1 MDNAQ
6 NSNTGEYA
14 TPTLELGLWLRAL
27 RSFFDLENLPLNEA
41 ERSSILKR
49 DFTCEVAVTR
59 AVMLRC
65 LGLIGKLAQHEPA
78 PDAFG
83 VGDAPAREPAA
94 LFGGDG
100 ELSNDGVG
108 ATLPALNEALND
120 GCLVGDGLLGAA
132 PVRFGGWSGMR
143 GMLARELERSE
154 AARRLSAAAS
164 ARTHEGLPKP
174 LHALAA
180 RLTPDELGE
189 DILNLFSA
197 FMRSLGHLRFV
208 EYSLRKDGHLKQLL
222 PVFALVHDETRELLD
237 LLENRALHVEGA
249 GRGIIDA
256 LDGTAYAIRM
266 ELRKVYEHELVG
278 LCALAHPQQVYAK
291 VENAHGLLR
300 DCFQQSVV
308 ALAQSVE
315 PGLDG
320 SRLFTSFSTRLEQSL
335 ALRRDLWRLLEQVRR
350 TGGEVGPYPKAM
362 LLERLAAFSAGSLRF
377 LMYKDWDSFERFV
390 EDVESAL
397 SESELQTVLH
407 RFEAF
412 LETLFGQVNIRA
424 VLSAHP
430 FDPAASGD

>member
-6 NSNTGEYA
+6 NPNGGDYE

-41 ERSSILKR
+41 ERASILKR

-59 AVMLRC
+59 AILLRC
-65 LGLIGKLAQHEPA
+65 LGLIGKLTQHEPA
-78 PDAFG
+78 PNVYDGDDAATPG
-83 VGDAPAREPAA
+83 TA
-94 LFGGDG
+94 LRFVAE
-100 ELSNDGVG
+100 ELSNDGLG
-108 ATLPALNEALND
+108 ASLPALNEALND
-120 GCLVGDGLLGAA
+120 GSLIGDGLLRAA
-132 PVRFGGWSGMR
+132 AIQFGGWSGLR
-143 GMLARELERSE
+143 SMLARELERSE
-154 AARRLSAAAS
+154 AARRLSAAACD
-164 ARTHEGLPKP
+164 RTPDGLPKP
-174 LHALAA
+174 LLALAG

-189 DILNLFSA
+189 DFLNLFSA
-197 FMRSLGHLRFV
+197 FMRSLEHLRFI
-208 EYSLRKDGHLKQLL
+208 ELSLRKDGHLKQLL

-249 GRGIIDA
+249 GKNILDA

-362 LLERLAAFSAGSLRF
+362 LLERLAAFSSGSLRF
-377 LMYKDWDSFERFV
+377 LMYKDWDAFEHFV

-412 LETLFGQVNIRA
+412 IETLFGQVNIRA
-424 VLSAHP
+424 VLSEHP
-430 FDPAASGD
+430 FDPHAIGE

>member
-1 MDNAQ
+1 MDNAH
-6 NSNTGEYA
+6 NPNAGEYA

-41 ERSSILKR
+41 ERASILKR
-49 DFTCEVAVTR
+49 DFACEVAITR
-59 AVMLRC
+59 AVLLRC
-65 LGLIGKLAQHEPA
+65 LGLAGKLAQHEPA
-78 PDAFG
+78 PGIYEANEAA
-83 VGDAPAREPAA
+83 APVAA
-94 LFGGDG
+94 LQLGAGDF
-100 ELSNDGVG
+100 SPDGLG
-108 ATLPALNEALND
+108 ASLPALNEVLND
-120 GCLVGDGLLGAA
+120 ACLLGDGLLGA
-132 PVRFGGWSGMR
+132 PSVRFGGWSGLRSMI
-143 GMLARELERSE
+143 ARELERSE
-154 AARRLSAAAS
+154 AARRLSAAVC
-164 ARTHEGLPKP
+164 ARTPDGLPP
-174 LHALAA
+174 LLLALAGG
-180 RLTPDELGE
+180 LTPDELGE
-189 DILNLFSA
+189 DVLNLFST
-197 FMRSLGHLRFV
+197 FMRALEHLRFV
-208 EYSLRKDGHLKQLL
+208 ELSLRKDGHLKQLL

-249 GRGIIDA
+249 GKHILDA

-291 VENAHGLLR
+291 IENAHGLLR

-315 PGLDG
+315 PGLEG
-320 SRLFTSFSTRLEQSL
+320 TRLFTSFSTRLEQSL
-335 ALRRDLWRLLEQVRR
+335 TLRRDLWRLLEQVRR

-362 LLERLAAFSAGSLRF
+362 LLERLADFSAGSLRF
-377 LMYKDWDSFERFV
+377 LMYKDWDAFERFV

-397 SESELQTVLH
+397 SESELQTMLH

-430 FDPAASGD
+430 FDPASLND